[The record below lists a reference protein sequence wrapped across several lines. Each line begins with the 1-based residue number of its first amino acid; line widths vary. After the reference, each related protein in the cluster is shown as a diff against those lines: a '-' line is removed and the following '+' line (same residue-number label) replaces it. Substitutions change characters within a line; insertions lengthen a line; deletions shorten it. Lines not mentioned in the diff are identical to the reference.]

1 MWLLSEGIGL
11 RRARAALGTVAEGRG
26 PRASEPGG
34 HRPARERI
42 LHTAHII
49 AQFRP
54 VTLHLGSPD
63 CAPWNRQPAFV
74 SGCFLLSG
82 CKQGQLGVA
91 ALPPACPGPRSQTR
105 PAAPRAE
112 LTFLLPDR
120 GSRAH
125 GEVTG
130 RSSFGVTASGP
141 FSETL
146 SQIPKQPGLAGLF
159 HEITGGVPKVNHC
172 CSAD

>member
-1 MWLLSEGIGL
+1 M
-11 RRARAALGTVAEGRG
+11 
-26 PRASEPGG
+26 
-34 HRPARERI
+34 
-42 LHTAHII
+42 
-49 AQFRP
+49 
-54 VTLHLGSPD
+54 
-63 CAPWNRQPAFV
+63 
-74 SGCFLLSG
+74 
-82 CKQGQLGVA
+82 
-91 ALPPACPGPRSQTR
+91 PRSSEEEQKPEETSG
-105 PAAPRAE
+105 
-112 LTFLLPDR
+112 LLFLYMTFLLPDR